1 MQFSLRIG
9 AETSAFAV
17 VSATAA
23 SAGLFGCSNVCF
35 NRRIQDQFQFQK
47 TENGIEISHAKP
59 TFHSMF
65 CRPANARSVVI
76 QNRKPFSNRADPSER
91 RQNELDRKSKIEK
104 EDEITIQFL
113 TVSTRFQINTE
124 RCLKIG

>member
-1 MQFSLRIG
+1 MQFSLLIG

-47 TENGIEISHAKP
+47 TENGIEIAETPCQANISFNVLP
-59 TFHSMF
+59 SSECSF
-65 CRPANARSVVI
+65 CCH
-76 QNRKPFSNRADPSER
+76 
-91 RQNELDRKSKIEK
+91 
-104 EDEITIQFL
+104 
-113 TVSTRFQINTE
+113 TE
-124 RCLKIG
+124 